1 MGTACSRCHTPVTNN
16 QVKCPVCGSAGTYEI
31 SKLDVDKI
39 SVAEEE
45 PEQIAKEE
53 VRKQEEDSEQIAK
66 DEEEWK
72 QQEYDNSVEA
82 NRILKQKLREKTIFL
97 IFIAL
102 ILIGVAFSYTV
113 FFGLE
118 Y

>member
-1 MGTACSRCHTPVTNN
+1 MGTACSRCHTPVVND
-16 QVKCPVCGSAGTYEI
+16 QVKCPTCGSAGTYEI
-31 SKLDVDKI
+31 SKLEGDKI

-45 PEQIAKEE
+45 
-53 VRKQEEDSEQIAK
+53 SEQIAK
-66 DEEEWK
+66 KEVEEESDQVAKEEEARK

-82 NRILKQKLREKTIFL
+82 NSALKQKSRDKTIFV
-97 IFIAL
+97 IVIAL
-102 ILIGVAFSYTV
+102 ILIGVAFSYAV